1 MSALT
6 TLEMD
11 LDCDH
16 KESIKKFTR
25 QSLSK
30 SISKVVKADI
40 YPEFGTYPG
49 GGESPIIPFGN
60 EKNAEREIIHGRWA
74 QLGVTG
80 AWAAENGTGIPWF
93 TAGTLCT
100 PDDCTAVAD
109 KFPGAVAPLAPE
121 GSGYPSFWN
130 VLIIETVLVGAAEAY
145 RTGLAANPF
154 DDGLVAGD
162 VSPGGRFDPLGLAES
177 GDLEELKIKEL
188 KHCRLSMFAWLGC
201 IMQALATQEGPIANW
216 TAHTADPSKS
226 ISKVVKADIYP
237 EFGTYPGGGESP
249 IIPFGDE
256 KNAEREIIHGRW
268 AQLGVTG
275 AWAAENGTGIPWFTA
290 GTLCTPDD
298 CTAVADKFPGAV
310 APLAPEGSGY
320 PSFWNVLII
329 ETVLVGA
336 AEAYRT
342 GLAANPFDDGLVA
355 GDVSPGGRF
364 DPLGLAESGDLEEL
378 KIKELKH
385 CRLSMFA
392 WLGCIFQA
400 LATQE
405 GPIANWTAH
414 TADPV
419 HANVL
424 TNAAKGF
431 GFY

>member
-1 MSALT
+1 LLLLNKSRPSPASRPPRFRCVFSAARSFFLFNDTDLIVGVFFFLT
-6 TLEMD
+6 
-11 LDCDH
+11 
-16 KESIKKFTR
+16 
-25 QSLSK
+25 
-30 SISKVVKADI
+30 
-40 YPEFGTYPG
+40 
-49 GGESPIIPFGN
+49 
-60 EKNAEREIIHGRWA
+60 ERA
-74 QLGVTG
+74 
-80 AWAAENGTGIPWF
+80 
-93 TAGTLCT
+93 
-100 PDDCTAVAD
+100 
-109 KFPGAVAPLAPE
+109 
-121 GSGYPSFWN
+121 
-130 VLIIETVLVGAAEAY
+130 
-145 RTGLAANPF
+145 F
-154 DDGLVAGD
+154 DDDANFLPYLILQKRIDVCDDARERSD
-162 VSPGGRFDPLGLAES
+162 LRCALLVSPRERTKTNARNNASSRRCVVRSLEVDPQRIDFEISLNFEKKIFSFESRRERKKIFDFRFDFITHDEWLVRRET
-177 GDLEELKIKEL
+177 DLFFSLKLFFIYYY
-188 KHCRLSMFAWLGC
+188 
-201 IMQALATQEGPIANW
+201 Q
-216 TAHTADPSKS
+216 SKS

-336 AEAYRT
+336 AEGYRT
-342 GLAANPFDDGLVA
+342 GLIDPVFDELSV

-405 GPIANWTAH
+405 GPIANWQAH

>member
-1 MSALT
+1 M
-6 TLEMD
+6 
-11 LDCDH
+11 
-16 KESIKKFTR
+16 F
-25 QSLSK
+25 
-30 SISKVVKADI
+30 
-40 YPEFGTYPG
+40 
-49 GGESPIIPFGN
+49 
-60 EKNAEREIIHGRWA
+60 
-74 QLGVTG
+74 
-80 AWAAENGTGIPWF
+80 AATQQI
-93 TAGTLCT
+93 A
-100 PDDCTAVAD
+100 
-109 KFPGAVAPLAPE
+109 
-121 GSGYPSFWN
+121 S
-130 VLIIETVLVGAAEAY
+130 
-145 RTGLAANPF
+145 
-154 DDGLVAGD
+154 VAG
-162 VSPGGRFDPLGLAES
+162 
-177 GDLEELKIKEL
+177 LK
-188 KHCRLSMFAWLGC
+188 
-201 IMQALATQEGPIANW
+201 ATKVQ
-216 TAHTADPSKS
+216 SKS

-275 AWAAENGTGIPWFTA
+275 PGPPRTA
-290 GTLCTPDD
+290 PASRGSPR
-298 CTAVADKFPGAV
+298 FPGAV

-336 AEAYRT
+336 AEGYRT
-342 GLAANPFDDGLVA
+342 GLIDPVFDELSV
-355 GDVSPGGRF
+355 GDVSPGWPIR
-364 DPLGLAESGDLEEL
+364 PL

-405 GPIANWTAH
+405 GPIANWQAH

>member
-1 MSALT
+1 MMQPNHAN
-6 TLEMD
+6 MD
-11 LDCDH
+11 NLQC
-16 KESIKKFTR
+16 FN
-25 QSLSK
+25 SLIFNSSK
-30 SISKVVKADI
+30 SPDSAKPNGPSPSPRLSRLTSTRNSVPTRAGAN
-40 YPEFGTYPG
+40 P
-49 GGESPIIPFGN
+49 PIIPFGN

-100 PDDCTAVAD
+100 PDDCTAIAD

-130 VLIIETVLVGAAEAY
+130 VLIIETVLVG
-145 RTGLAANPF
+145 G
-154 DDGLVAGD
+154 
-162 VSPGGRFDPLGLAES
+162 
-177 GDLEELKIKEL
+177 
-188 KHCRLSMFAWLGC
+188 
-201 IMQALATQEGPIANW
+201 
-216 TAHTADPSKS
+216 
-226 ISKVVKADIYP
+226 
-237 EFGTYPGGGESP
+237 
-249 IIPFGDE
+249 
-256 KNAEREIIHGRW
+256 
-268 AQLGVTG
+268 
-275 AWAAENGTGIPWFTA
+275 
-290 GTLCTPDD
+290 
-298 CTAVADKFPGAV
+298 
-310 APLAPEGSGY
+310 
-320 PSFWNVLII
+320 
-329 ETVLVGA
+329 